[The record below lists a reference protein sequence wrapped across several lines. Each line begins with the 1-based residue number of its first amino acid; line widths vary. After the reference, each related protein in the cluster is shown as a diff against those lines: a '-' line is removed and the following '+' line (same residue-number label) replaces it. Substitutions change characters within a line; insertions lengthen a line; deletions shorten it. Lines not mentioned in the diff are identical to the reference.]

1 MKGVY
6 IDLRLG
12 LWLRGFQL
20 NVGNFLF
27 EVFIEIFQQMPL
39 GFLFRYGFPKVA
51 GRRISIPAAVAIIF
65 FFRLLVFYSR

>member
-1 MKGVY
+1 
-6 IDLRLG
+6 
-12 LWLRGFQL
+12 
-20 NVGNFLF
+20 
-27 EVFIEIFQQMPL
+27 MPL